1 MLILGVAILF
11 WGSFALLFWTYFGY
25 PLLMYVRAKG
35 TPAKTAVTETIEP
48 TVTMLIPTYN
58 EADVIRRKLENSV
71 AIDYPEDKLDI
82 FVIDDDSTDGTQA
95 IVEEFAPR
103 VTLIR
108 KPERTGKMGS
118 VNLGMERATSD
129 IVVLSDASPDYEA
142 KSLRILV
149 QPFTDSEV
157 GVVVGTLAVWDAA
170 NAVAKPAGLYWRYE
184 AALRKWETKTG
195 NTVAVHGNMFAI
207 RREIYRPITGKTIN
221 DEFSIAMETMQ
232 QGYRVVYEPDA
243 VSYDDA
249 SAHMGD
255 EFNRRVRINAGRYQ
269 ALFGAGYLTQAP
281 TFEVAFRLFSHKLL
295 RPLAPIFM
303 ILMLVANV
311 ALATYHWFYQLS
323 LLGQVGFYGA
333 ALVGWILERQGK
345 KVRLLSVIY
354 FFVSSNVAA
363 LFGLWRWL
371 SGTQSV
377 TWRKRTAETNTD
389 TATVE

>member
-1 MLILGVAILF
+1 
-11 WGSFALLFWTYFGY
+11 
-25 PLLMYVRAKG
+25 
-35 TPAKTAVTETIEP
+35 
-48 TVTMLIPTYN
+48 
-58 EADVIRRKLENSV
+58 
-71 AIDYPEDKLDI
+71 
-82 FVIDDDSTDGTQA
+82 
-95 IVEEFAPR
+95 
-103 VTLIR
+103 
-108 KPERTGKMGS
+108 
-118 VNLGMERATSD
+118 
-129 IVVLSDASPDYEA
+129 
-142 KSLRILV
+142 
-149 QPFTDSEV
+149 
-157 GVVVGTLAVWDAA
+157 
-170 NAVAKPAGLYWRYE
+170 
-184 AALRKWETKTG
+184 
-195 NTVAVHGNMFAI
+195 
-207 RREIYRPITGKTIN
+207 
-221 DEFSIAMETMQ
+221 
-232 QGYRVVYEPDA
+232 
-243 VSYDDA
+243 
-249 SAHMGD
+249 
-255 EFNRRVRINAGRYQ
+255 YQ